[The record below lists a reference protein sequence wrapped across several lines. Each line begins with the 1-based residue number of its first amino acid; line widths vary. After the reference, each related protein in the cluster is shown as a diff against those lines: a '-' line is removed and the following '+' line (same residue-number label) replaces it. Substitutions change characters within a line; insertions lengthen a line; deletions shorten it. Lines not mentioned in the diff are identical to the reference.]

1 MLKIKLKKK
10 KREINVNDYSVESLK
25 SNDHPAI
32 QLSRYNEKNKENCF
46 SIYKLETYHEIKT
59 RLRKFLDHFYPHFPL
74 FGSHK
79 NFKNSHKFNK
89 RSEWAKS
96 T

>member
-32 QLSRYNEKNKENCF
+32 
-46 SIYKLETYHEIKT
+46 
-59 RLRKFLDHFYPHFPL
+59 
-74 FGSHK
+74 
-79 NFKNSHKFNK
+79 
-89 RSEWAKS
+89 
-96 T
+96 